1 MSTTVPQQD
10 DLLAGED
17 WARADFYGLL
27 SQLFSGNVTD
37 EFLAKFRDIDKASL
51 DITTPLGFE
60 FSELLR
66 VVSQFDSRQINQEF
80 VDNFIGVGRPD
91 VMLYGSYHMSGF
103 LNEKPLVLLRDDLA
117 KFGLTRDE
125 ALVET
130 EDHIAFL
137 CEVMR
142 YLILA
147 DDPPVPFSEQR
158 AFFHAHIATWYDRM
172 VDDIEAAANTD
183 FYKTVGRLARV
194 FFDVETQS
202 FDFESA
208 V

>member
-1 MSTTVPQQD
+1 MIAPAQQED
-10 DLLAGED
+10 NLIAGED

-27 SQLFSGNVTD
+27 SHLYSGNVTD
-37 EFLAKFRDIDKASL
+37 DFLAKFREIDRASL
-51 DITTPLGFE
+51 DVTTPLGFE

-66 VVSQFDSRQINQEF
+66 VVKQFDSKKINQEF
-80 VDNFIGVGRPD
+80 VDNFIGIGRPE
-91 VMLYGSYHMSGF
+91 VMLYGSYYMAGF

-147 DDPPVPFSEQR
+147 DDPPVAFSEQR
-158 AFFHAHIATWYDRM
+158 AFFHAHVASWYNQM
-172 VDDIEAAANTD
+172 ADDIEAAANTD
-183 FYKTVGRLARV
+183 FYKTVGRLTRV

>member
-1 MSTTVPQQD
+1 MIAPAQQD
-10 DLLAGED
+10 DNLIAGED

-27 SQLFSGNVTD
+27 SHLYSGNVTD
-37 EFLAKFRDIDKASL
+37 EFLAKFREIDRASM

-66 VVSQFDSRQINQEF
+66 VVSQFDSKQINQEF
-80 VDNFIGVGRPD
+80 VDNFIGIGRPE
-91 VMLYGSYHMSGF
+91 VMLYGSYYMAGF

-147 DDPPVPFSEQR
+147 DDPPVAFSEQR
-158 AFFHAHIATWYDRM
+158 AFFHAHLASWYNQM
-172 VDDIEAAANTD
+172 ADDIEAAANTD
-183 FYKTVGRLARV
+183 FYKTVGRLTRV

>member
-1 MSTTVPQQD
+1 MIAPIQQD
-10 DLLAGED
+10 DNLIAGED

-37 EFLAKFRDIDKASL
+37 EFLAKFREIDRATL

-66 VVSQFDSRQINQEF
+66 VVAQFDAKKINQEF
-80 VDNFIGVGRPD
+80 VDNFIGVGRPE
-91 VMLYGSYHMSGF
+91 VMLYGSYYMSGF

-125 ALVET
+125 AMVET

-147 DDPPVPFSEQR
+147 DDPPVAFAEQR
-158 AFFHAHIATWYDRM
+158 AFFHAHLATWYNQMADE
-172 VDDIEAAANTD
+172 IEAATNTD

-194 FFDVETQS
+194 FLDVETQS

>member
-1 MSTTVPQQD
+1 MTLQAQHD
-10 DLLAGED
+10 EQLLAGED

-37 EFLAKFRDIDKASL
+37 EFLARFREIDRASL

-66 VVSQFDSRQINQEF
+66 VVSQFDSKQVNQEF
-80 VDNFIGVGRPD
+80 VDNFIGVGRPE
-91 VMLYGSYHMSGF
+91 VMLYGSYFLSGF
-103 LNEKPLVLLRDDLA
+103 LNEKPLVGLRDDLA
-117 KFGLTRDE
+117 KLGLTRDE

-147 DDPPVPFSEQR
+147 DDPPVPFAEQR
-158 AFFHAHIATWYDRM
+158 AFFSIPC
-172 VDDIEAAANTD
+172 
-183 FYKTVGRLARV
+183 G
-194 FFDVETQS
+194 DV
-202 FDFESA
+202 

>member
-1 MSTTVPQQD
+1 MSTWVKQD
-10 DLLAGED
+10 DNLIAGED

-27 SQLFSGNVTD
+27 SQLFSGKVTD
-37 EFLAKFRDIDKASL
+37 EFLARFCEIDLNTL
-51 DITTPLGFE
+51 DMTTPLGFE
-60 FSELLR
+60 FAELIR
-66 VVSQFDSRQINQEF
+66 VSGAFDSQTINQEF

-91 VMLYGSYHMSGF
+91 VMLYGSYYMAGF
-103 LNEKPLVLLRDDLA
+103 LNEKPLIALRDDLA
-117 KFGLTRDE
+117 KFGLTRDDSM
-125 ALVET
+125 VET

-142 YLILA
+142 YLILV
-147 DDPPVPFSEQR
+147 DEPPVSFAEQR
-158 AFFHAHIATWYDRM
+158 AFFQTHIASWYGRLA
-172 VDDIEAAANTD
+172 DDIEAAANTN
-183 FYKTVGRLARV
+183 FYKTVGRLTRV

>member
-1 MSTTVPQQD
+1 MTAQPKSD

-17 WARADFYGLL
+17 WARADFYGLI
-27 SQLFSGNVTD
+27 SQLFSGRVTD
-37 EFLAKFRDIDKASL
+37 EFLARFREIDRSEM
-51 DITTPLGFE
+51 DVTSPLGFE
-60 FSELLR
+60 FSELVR
-66 VVSQFDSRQINQEF
+66 VVSTVDAKQINAEF
-80 VDNFIGVGRPD
+80 DENFIGVGKPD
-91 VMLYGSYHMSGF
+91 VMLYGSYYIAGF
-103 LNEKPLVLLRDDLA
+103 LNEKPLIALRDDLA
-117 KFGLTRDE
+117 RFGLARDE
-125 ALVET
+125 GMVET

-147 DDPPVPFSEQR
+147 DDPPVAFAEQQ
-158 AFFHAHIATWYDRM
+158 AFFQQHVAPWYGRLSDA
-172 VDDIEAAANTD
+172 IESAPRTD
-183 FYKTVGRLARV
+183 FYKTVSRLARV

>member
-1 MSTTVPQQD
+1 MSAPEHNNNSI
-10 DLLAGED
+10 AGED

-27 SQLFSGNVTD
+27 SHLFSGQVSN
-37 EFLAKFRDIDKASL
+37 EFLARFKQINRSEL
-51 DITTPLGFE
+51 DVTTPLGFE
-60 FSELLR
+60 FAELLR
-66 VVSQFDSRQINQEF
+66 VIARFDATQINQEF
-80 VDNFIGVGRPD
+80 VDTFVGVGRPD
-91 VMLYGSYHMSGF
+91 VLPYGSYYIAGYT
-103 LNEKPLVLLRDDLA
+103 NEKPLVALRDDLA
-117 KFGLTRDE
+117 RLGIVRDE
-125 ALVET
+125 KIVET
-130 EDHIAFL
+130 EDHISFL

-147 DDPPVPFSEQR
+147 DDPPFSFSEQR
-158 AFFHAHIATWYDRM
+158 AFFHAHLATWYDNFTA
-172 VDDIEAAANTD
+172 DIEAAASTD

>member
-1 MSTTVPQQD
+1 MSVTVPLQD
-10 DLLAGED
+10 NLIAGED

-27 SQLFSGNVTD
+27 AQLFSGEVTD
-37 EFLAKFRDIDKASL
+37 QFLAGFKSIDKSSL
-51 DITTPLGFE
+51 DVTTPLGFE
-60 FSELLR
+60 FSELIR
-66 VVSQFDSRQINQEF
+66 AVSMVDSKQVNQEF
-80 VDNFIGVGRPD
+80 VDNFIGVGRPE
-91 VMLYGSYHMSGF
+91 VMLYGSYYMSGF

-117 KFGLTRDE
+117 ELGLTRDE
-125 ALVET
+125 GMVET
-130 EDHIAFL
+130 EDHFAFL

-147 DDPPVPFSEQR
+147 DDPPVPFARQQ
-158 AFFHAHIATWYDRM
+158 AFFHAHLATWYGQLA
-172 VDDIEAAANTD
+172 DDIEAASNTN

-194 FFDVETQS
+194 FLDVETQS

>member
-1 MSTTVPQQD
+1 MSAPVHND
-10 DLLAGED
+10 NAIAGED

-27 SQLFSGNVTD
+27 SHLFSGQVTED
-37 EFLAKFRDIDKASL
+37 FLARFKQIDRNEI

-60 FSELLR
+60 FAELLR
-66 VVSQFDSRQINQEF
+66 AIKGLSAEQINQEF
-80 VDNFIGVGRPD
+80 TDNFVGIGKPD
-91 VMLYGSYHMSGF
+91 ILPYGSYYIAGF
-103 LNEKPLVLLRDDLA
+103 TNEKPLVNLRDDLSRL
-117 KFGLTRDE
+117 GITRDE
-125 ALVET
+125 KIVET
-130 EDHIAFL
+130 EDHISFL

-147 DDPPVPFSEQR
+147 DDPPLPFSEQR
-158 AFFHAHIATWYDRM
+158 AFFHAHLASWYD
-172 VDDIEAAANTD
+172 DFAADIEAAANTD

-202 FDFESA
+202 FDFEST

>member
-1 MSTTVPQQD
+1 MSMNPGVD
-10 DLLAGED
+10 NSIAGED

-27 SQLFSGNVTD
+27 SALFSGKAD
-37 EFLAKFRDIDKASL
+37 DAFLARFRQIDRTDL
-51 DITTPLGFE
+51 DVTTPIGFE

-66 VVSQFDSRQINQEF
+66 AVANTDQGAIAQEYS
-80 VDNFIGVGRPD
+80 DCFIGVGRAD
-91 VMLYGSYHMSGF
+91 VMLYGSFYMAGF
-103 LNEKPLVLLRDDLA
+103 LNEKPLIALRDDLA
-117 KFGLTRDE
+117 KFGLQRDE
-125 ALVET
+125 SLAET

-147 DDPPVPFSEQR
+147 DDPPVAFAEQR
-158 AFFHAHIATWYDRM
+158 AFFHAHIAPWYGELADA
-172 VDDIEAAANTD
+172 IEANTNAD
-183 FYKTVGRLARV
+183 FYKVVGRVMRV
-194 FFDVETQS
+194 FLDVETQS

>member
-1 MSTTVPQQD
+1 MIAPAQQD
-10 DLLAGED
+10 DNLIAGED

-27 SQLFSGNVTD
+27 SHLYSGHVSD
-37 EFLAKFRDIDKASL
+37 EFLAKFREIDRASL

-66 VVSQFDSRQINQEF
+66 VVAQFDSKQINQEF
-80 VDNFIGVGRPD
+80 VDNFIGIGRPE
-91 VMLYGSYHMSGF
+91 VMLYGSYYMAGF

-147 DDPPVPFSEQR
+147 DDPPVAFPEQR
-158 AFFHAHIATWYDRM
+158 AFFHAHLASWYNQM
-172 VDDIEAAANTD
+172 ADDIEAAANTD
-183 FYKTVGRLARV
+183 FYKTVGRLTRV

>member
-1 MSTTVPQQD
+1 MIATAQED
-10 DLLAGED
+10 DKLIAGED
-17 WARADFYGLL
+17 WARADFYSLL
-27 SQLFSGNVTD
+27 SHLYAGNVTD
-37 EFLAKFRDIDKASL
+37 EFLAKFREIDRDSL

-66 VVSQFDSRQINQEF
+66 VVAQFNSKQINQEF
-80 VDNFIGVGRPD
+80 VDNFIGIGRPE
-91 VMLYGSYHMSGF
+91 VMLYGSYFMSGY
-103 LNEKPLVLLRDDLA
+103 LNENPLVLLRDDLA

-147 DDPPVPFSEQR
+147 DDPPVPFAEQR
-158 AFFHAHIATWYDRM
+158 AFFHAYIASWYGRM
-172 VDDIEAAANTD
+172 ADDIEAASDTD
-183 FYKTVGRLARV
+183 FYKTVGRLTRV

>member
-1 MSTTVPQQD
+1 MSAPMPQQD
-10 DLLAGED
+10 ELLAGED

-27 SQLFSGNVTD
+27 SQLFSGNVTR
-37 EFLAKFRDIDKASL
+37 EFLAGFREIDRNSL

-60 FSELLR
+60 FSELLQAVAR
-66 VVSQFDSRQINQEF
+66 FDADQINQEF
-80 VDNFIGVGRPD
+80 TDNFIGIGRPE
-91 VMLYGSYHMSGF
+91 VMLYGSYYMSGY

-117 KFGLTRDE
+117 RFGLTRDE

-158 AFFHAHIATWYDRM
+158 AFFHAHMASWYDRLA
-172 VDDIEAAANTD
+172 DDIDAAANTD

>member
-1 MSTTVPQQD
+1 MIPQAQHD
-10 DLLAGED
+10 EQLLAGED

-37 EFLAKFRDIDKASL
+37 EFLARFREIDRASL
-51 DITTPLGFE
+51 DVTTPLGFE

-66 VVSQFDSRQINQEF
+66 VVSQFDSKQVNQEF
-80 VDNFIGVGRPD
+80 VDNFIGVGRPE
-91 VMLYGSYHMSGF
+91 VMLYGSYFLSGF
-103 LNEKPLVLLRDDLA
+103 LNEKPLVGLRDDLA
-117 KFGLTRDE
+117 KLGLTRDE
-125 ALVET
+125 SLVET

-158 AFFHAHIATWYDRM
+158 TFFQSHVAIWYDRM
-172 VDDIEAAANTD
+172 CDDIEAAANTD
-183 FYKTVGRLARV
+183 FYKAVGRLTRV
-194 FFDVETQS
+194 FFDVETQT

>member
-1 MSTTVPQQD
+1 MNTQTQQD
-10 DLLAGED
+10 DNLIDGED

-27 SQLFSGNVTD
+27 SQLFSGNVSD
-37 EFLAKFRDIDKASL
+37 EFLARFREIDRESL

-66 VVSQFDSRQINQEF
+66 VVGQFDSKRINQEF
-80 VDNFIGVGRPD
+80 VDNFIGVGRPE
-91 VMLYGSYHMSGF
+91 VMLYGSYYMAGF
-103 LNEKPLVLLRDDLA
+103 LNEKPLIVLRDDLA

-147 DDPPVPFSEQR
+147 DDPPVSFAEQR
-158 AFFHAHIATWYDRM
+158 AFFQTHMASWYGRM
-172 VDDIEAAANTD
+172 ADDIEAANNTD

>member
-1 MSTTVPQQD
+1 MSTQTQQED
-10 DLLAGED
+10 NMIAGED

-27 SQLFSGNVTD
+27 SQLYSGEVTD
-37 EFLAKFRDIDKASL
+37 EFLAKFREIDRGAL

-66 VVSQFDSRQINQEF
+66 VVTQFSSKQINQEF
-80 VDNFIGVGRPD
+80 VDNFIGVGRPEI
-91 VMLYGSYHMSGF
+91 MLYGSYYMSGF
-103 LNEKPLVLLRDDLA
+103 LNEKPLVNLRDDLA
-117 KFGLTRDE
+117 KLGLTRDE

-147 DDPPVPFSEQR
+147 DDPPVPFADQR
-158 AFFHAHIATWYDRM
+158 AFFQAHMASWYDRM
-172 VDDIEAAANTD
+172 ADDIEAGANTD
-183 FYKTVGRLARV
+183 FYKTVGRMTRV
-194 FFDVETQS
+194 FFDVERQS

>member
-1 MSTTVPQQD
+1 MSVQPKSD

-17 WARADFYGLL
+17 WARADFYGLI
-27 SQLFSGNVTD
+27 SQLFSGRVTD
-37 EFLAKFRDIDKASL
+37 EFLARFREIDRSEM
-51 DITTPLGFE
+51 DITSPLGFE
-60 FSELLR
+60 FSELVR
-66 VVSQFDSRQINQEF
+66 VVSTVDAKQINAEF
-80 VDNFIGVGRPD
+80 DDNFIGVGKPD
-91 VMLYGSYHMSGF
+91 VMLYGSYYISGF
-103 LNEKPLVLLRDDLA
+103 LNEKPLVALRDDLA
-117 KFGLTRDE
+117 RFGLARDE
-125 ALVET
+125 GMVET

-147 DDPPVPFSEQR
+147 DDPPVAFSEQQV
-158 AFFHAHIATWYDRM
+158 FFQQHVAPWYGRLSDA
-172 VDDIEAAANTD
+172 IESAPRTD

>member
-1 MSTTVPQQD
+1 MSVQPKSD

-17 WARADFYGLL
+17 WARADFYGLI
-27 SQLFSGNVTD
+27 SQLFSGRVTD
-37 EFLAKFRDIDKASL
+37 DFLARFREIDRNEMDVTS
-51 DITTPLGFE
+51 PLGFE
-60 FSELLR
+60 FSELVR
-66 VVSQFDSRQINQEF
+66 VVSTVDAKQINAEF
-80 VDNFIGVGRPD
+80 DDNFIGVGKPD
-91 VMLYGSYHMSGF
+91 VMLYGSYYMAGF
-103 LNEKPLVLLRDDLA
+103 LNEKPLVALRDDLA
-117 KFGLTRDE
+117 RFGLARDE
-125 ALVET
+125 GMVET

-147 DDPPVPFSEQR
+147 DDPPVAFSEQQ
-158 AFFHAHIATWYDRM
+158 AFFQQHVASWYGRLSDA
-172 VDDIEAAANTD
+172 IESAPRTD

>member
-1 MSTTVPQQD
+1 MNPHDHGDQ
-10 DLLAGED
+10 LLAGED

-27 SQLFSGNVTD
+27 SVLMSGKVD
-37 EFLAKFRDIDKASL
+37 DAFLARFRDLDRAQM
-51 DITTPLGFE
+51 DITSPIGFE
-60 FSELLR
+60 FSELIR
-66 VVSQFDSRQINQEF
+66 HVVNLDAREVIAEHN
-80 VDNFIGVGRPD
+80 DCFIGVGKPD
-91 VMLYGSYHMSGF
+91 VMLYGSYYMAGF
-103 LNEKPLVLLRDDLA
+103 LNEKPLVALRTDLA

-125 ALVET
+125 SMVET

-147 DDPPVPFSEQR
+147 DDPPVSFDQQR
-158 AFFHAHIATWYDRM
+158 LFFHTHIAPWYGRLADA
-172 VDDIEAAANTD
+172 IEQCGSAS
-183 FYKTVGRLARV
+183 FYKTVGRLMRV
-194 FFDVETQS
+194 FLDVEAQS

>member
-1 MSTTVPQQD
+1 MIAPVQQD
-10 DLLAGED
+10 DNLIAGED

-37 EFLAKFRDIDKASL
+37 EFLAKFREIDRAVL

-66 VVSQFDSRQINQEF
+66 VVAQFDAKKINQEF
-80 VDNFIGVGRPD
+80 VDNFIGVGRPE
-91 VMLYGSYHMSGF
+91 VMLYGSYYMSGF

-125 ALVET
+125 AMVET

-147 DDPPVPFSEQR
+147 DDPPVAFAEQR
-158 AFFHAHIATWYDRM
+158 AFFHAHLATWYNQMADE
-172 VDDIEAAANTD
+172 IEAATNTD

-194 FFDVETQS
+194 FLDVETQS